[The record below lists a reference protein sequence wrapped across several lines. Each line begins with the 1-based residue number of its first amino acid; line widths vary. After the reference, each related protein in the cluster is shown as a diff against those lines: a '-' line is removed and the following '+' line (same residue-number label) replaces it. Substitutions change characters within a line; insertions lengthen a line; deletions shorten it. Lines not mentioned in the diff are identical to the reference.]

1 MNMNS
6 VAFVL
11 CASLIVSTG
20 ALARDLET
28 GMKER
33 PVMKVVRL
41 LQDMREELQKDLDDD
56 KAVHEQLTC
65 WCKEN
70 DREKTAAIEAGEAK
84 QNELEAYLGEAAAKM
99 AELKTKRD
107 ATLDEVNKDEA
118 AMEAA
123 ATLRMKENQE
133 FHAEEANLIEA
144 IKACDQAMV
153 VLKEHSDSSP
163 PGFAQMRS
171 VAEGLQRAQVLELG
185 RRSPGAGVLRAF
197 LMRASGATSFLAI
210 PGYQSYA
217 PQSGQIYGVLSQMKE
232 DFEKDLKDSQA
243 KETKEAA
250 DYTELKASKIEEIAA
265 GRKLK
270 AELDEQIADLKEKHA
285 QAFKELEDTKA
296 QLELDRTFL
305 ANLREKCSMSADEFD
320 QRVKDR
326 MEEIVAVEDTIK
338 ILNEDASF
346 ENFDKTVNVALLQT
360 SSTSAQKERLRR
372 ATSVL
377 KRAAA
382 QVGAPELALLAS
394 RAQLDAFTKV
404 KEEIDK
410 MVVELNKQQQDE
422 IEHRDWCIDELNK
435 NNRST
440 EEQYDIKEN
449 LQAKIADLEKT
460 IDYLTKEIT
469 ATTKAVADMQEQMKR
484 ASENREGE
492 NADYQQTV
500 TDQRLTQMILDKAHK
515 RMQQVYAM
523 LQQREEPKPGAPHI
537 HTSGNHTDPGNG
549 PARFTKYEQHA
560 GGSRVLRMLETI
572 MADSR
577 KMEDEA
583 ITAEQD
589 SQSAYENFMKDS
601 NKAIAKYTETIV
613 SMKGAKARAEQD
625 LVMAEGDLKATV
637 ATLEELHDTNGA
649 LHKSCDFIM
658 DTFDARQA
666 ARAAEVDALK
676 EAKAILSGAK

>member
-1 MNMNS
+1 
-6 VAFVL
+6 
-11 CASLIVSTG
+11 
-20 ALARDLET
+20 
-28 GMKER
+28 
-33 PVMKVVRL
+33 
-41 LQDMREELQKDLDDD
+41 
-56 KAVHEQLTC
+56 
-65 WCKEN
+65 
-70 DREKTAAIEAGEAK
+70 
-84 QNELEAYLGEAAAKM
+84 
-99 AELKTKRD
+99 
-107 ATLDEVNKDEA
+107 
-118 AMEAA
+118 
-123 ATLRMKENQE
+123 
-133 FHAEEANLIEA
+133 
-144 IKACDQAMV
+144 
-153 VLKEHSDSSP
+153 
-163 PGFAQMRS
+163 
-171 VAEGLQRAQVLELG
+171 
-185 RRSPGAGVLRAF
+185 
-197 LMRASGATSFLAI
+197 MRASSATSFLAI
-210 PGYQSYA
+210 PGFKSYVG
-217 PQSGQIYGVLSQMKE
+217 QSGQIYGILSQMKE
-232 DFEKDLKDSQA
+232 EFKEDLKALEA
-243 KETKEAA
+243 KEKQDVTDFKA
-250 DYTELKASKIEEIAA
+250 LQASKNDEISA
-265 GRKLK
+265 GRALK
-270 AELDEQIADLKEKHA
+270 NELDEQIAVVKTRDA

-305 ANLREKCSMSADEFD
+305 ANLKEKCSMSAGEFD

-326 MEEIVAVEDTIK
+326 LEEIAAVDDTIK
-338 ILNEDASF
+338 ILNDDSAF
-346 ENFDKTVNVALLQT
+346 EAFDKVANVALLQT
-360 SSTSAQKERLRR
+360 SVTSGQRERLHR

-377 KRAAA
+377 DIAAA
-382 QVGAPELALLAS
+382 RLGAPELSLLAT
-394 RAQLDAFTKV
+394 RARLDQFTKV

>member
-1 MNMNS
+1 
-6 VAFVL
+6 
-11 CASLIVSTG
+11 
-20 ALARDLET
+20 
-28 GMKER
+28 
-33 PVMKVVRL
+33 MKVVRL
-41 LQDMREELQKDLDDD
+41 LQDMREELQRDLDDD

-70 DREKTAAIEAGEAK
+70 DREKTAAIAAGEAK
-84 QNELEAYLGEAAAKM
+84 QNELEAFLGEAVAKM
-99 AELKTKRD
+99 AELKNKRD

-123 ATLRMKENQE
+123 ATLRMKENKE
-133 FHAEEANLIEA
+133 FHAEEANLVEA

-153 VLKEHSDSSP
+153 VLKGHSDASP
-163 PGFAQMRS
+163 PGFAQLRS

-185 RRSPGAGVLRAF
+185 HRSPGAGVLRAF
-197 LMRASGATSFLAI
+197 VLRASGATSFLAI

-217 PQSGQIYGVLSQMKE
+217 PQSGQIFGVLSQMKE
-232 DFEKDLKDSQA
+232 DFEKDLEDAQG
-243 KETKEAA
+243 KEKKEAA
-250 DYTELKASKIEEIAA
+250 DYTDLKASKIEEIAA

-270 AELDEQIADLKEKHA
+270 TELDEQIADLMEKHA

-305 ANLREKCSMSADEFD
+305 ANLKQKCSMSADEFD

-326 MEEIVAVEDTIK
+326 LEEIAAVDDTIK
-338 ILNEDASF
+338 ILNEDKSF

-360 SSTSAQKERLRR
+360 SATSSQKERLYR
-372 ATSVL
+372 ASSL
-377 KRAAA
+377 LERAAT
-382 QVGAPELALLAS
+382 QIGVPELALLAS
-394 RAQLDAFTKV
+394 RVQLDAFTKV

-410 MVVELNKQQQDE
+410 MVTELNRQQQDE

-440 EEQYDIKEN
+440 EEQYDIKES
-449 LQAKIADLEKT
+449 LQTKIADLEKT
-460 IDYLTKEIT
+460 IDYLTKEIDA
-469 ATTKAVADMQEQMKR
+469 ATQAVADMQEQMKR

-492 NADYQQTV
+492 NADYQQTI
-500 TDQRLTQMILDKAHK
+500 TDQRLTQMILDKALK

-523 LQQREEPKPGAPHI
+523 LQQHEEPQPGAPHI
-537 HTSGNHTDPGNG
+537 QTSGNHTDPGNG
-549 PARFTKYEQHA
+549 PARFTKYDKHA

-572 MADSR
+572 MSDSH

-583 ITAEQD
+583 ITVEQD
-589 SQSAYENFMKDS
+589 AQQAYENFMKDS
-601 NKAIAKYTETIV
+601 NKAITRYTEKIV
-613 SMKGAKARAEQD
+613 NMKGSKAKAEAD
-625 LVMAEGDLKATV
+625 LVMAKEDLKATL
-637 ATLEELHDTNGA
+637 TKLEELHDTNGA

-658 DTFDARQA
+658 DTFDKRQA
-666 ARAAEVDALK
+666 ARAAEIDALK